1 MRTIQ
6 GAAPVIKFAAEAEG
20 SSSMR
25 LPFLRISLF
34 PLAAALLFARPDAA
48 IAAELAPC
56 EALAESDV
64 RGVLGANWKRN
75 EAFSKG
81 EACVYQG
88 SPNAIALVFGKGEHV
103 GQIEA
108 SPAATRDWAV
118 LEKLATAAYG
128 RLP

>member
-1 MRTIQ
+1 
-6 GAAPVIKFAAEAEG
+6 
-20 SSSMR
+20 MR
-25 LPFLRISLF
+25 LPFRRISILS
-34 PLAAALLFARPDAA
+34 LASALLFAGPDAA

-56 EALAESDV
+56 EALTESDV

-88 SPNAIALVFGKGEHV
+88 SP
-103 GQIEA
+103 
-108 SPAATRDWAV
+108 AATRDWAV